1 MRLERGSHS
10 LSKRPEVLHEEK
22 TIIYDDEH
30 WSLLTTL
37 RERAADTVLKL
48 EKIGI
53 RSFVYGSLARGDI
66 SKTSDIDIIILEISP
81 SYKIEVALGSGTM
94 RELVQATP
102 SSVLKGHLHLDNE
115 TVVSFPI
122 FKMMSRERE
131 FYQWGG
137 MISSDEISRNVR
149 VPGVD
154 KRLVMID
161 PTDSGHIE
169 YGVVGYE
176 SSVAKKIG
184 VSVSI
189 ANERVRVLKRRDE
202 VGRTG
207 VYRTYHLHDDETFE
221 TAAKK
226 LADSDPALRRTI
238 RRRD

>member
-1 MRLERGSHS
+1 M
-10 LSKRPEVLHEEK
+10 SKKPEVLHEER
-22 TIIYDDEH
+22 TVTYDDAH
-30 WSLLTTL
+30 WSLLAKL
-37 RERAADTVLKL
+37 RENATDKMQKL
-48 EKIGI
+48 EGAGI

-66 SKTSDIDIIILEISP
+66 SKTSDIDIIILDIIS
-81 SYKIEVALGSGTM
+81 SYRIEVALGHRVM

-102 SSVLKGHLHLDNE
+102 SSVLKGHLHLDRE

-137 MISSDEISRNVR
+137 MVTIDDFSKDIR

-154 KRLVMID
+154 KRLVLID

-169 YGVVGYE
+169 HGVVGYE
-176 SSVAKKIG
+176 YYVAKKLA

-189 ANERVRVLKRRDE
+189 ANERVRVLRRRDE

-207 VYRTYHLHDDETFE
+207 VYRTYHLLDDETFE

-226 LADSDPALRRTI
+226 LTDSDPALRRTI
-238 RRRD
+238 KRRG

>member
-1 MRLERGSHS
+1 MAR
-10 LSKRPEVLHEEK
+10 KPEVLHEK
-22 TIIYDDEH
+22 RTITYDAEH
-30 WSLLTTL
+30 WSLLARL
-37 RERAADTVLKL
+37 RENATNTMQKL
-48 EKIGI
+48 EKVGI
-53 RSFVYGSLARGDI
+53 RPFVYGSLARGDI
-66 SKTSDIDIIILEISP
+66 SKTSDIDIIILDITS
-81 SYKIEVALGSGTM
+81 SYRIEVALGPGVM

-137 MISSDEISRNVR
+137 MVTTDGISSNIR

-154 KRLVMID
+154 KRLVLID

-176 SSVAKKIG
+176 LFVTKKLG

-189 ANERVRVLKRRDE
+189 ANERVRVLRRRDE

-207 VYRTYHLHDDETFE
+207 VYRTYHLQDDETFE

-238 RRRD
+238 KRRD

>member
-1 MRLERGSHS
+1 MAR
-10 LSKRPEVLHEEK
+10 KPEVLHGER
-22 TIIYDDEH
+22 IVHYDDAH
-30 WSLLTTL
+30 WSLLEEL
-37 RERAADTVLKL
+37 REKALDIMKKL
-48 EKIGI
+48 EKSGI
-53 RSFVYGSLARGDI
+53 ISYVYGSLARGDI
-66 SKTSDIDIIILEISP
+66 SKTSDIDIIILDTIP
-81 SYKIEVALGSGTM
+81 SYRIEIAVGHGVM

-102 SSVLKGHLHLDNE
+102 SSVLKGHLHLNQA

-137 MISSDEISRNVR
+137 MVSTDDISKDTR

-169 YGVVGYE
+169 YGVIGYE

-189 ANERVRVLKRRDE
+189 ANERVRVVKRRDE

-207 VYRTYHLHDDETFE
+207 VYRTYHLQDDETFE

-226 LADSDPALRRTI
+226 LADSDPALRRTLK
-238 RRRD
+238 RRN